1 MTDGMLEEHEAEE
14 GIRLSTD
21 RVIASQ
27 HRTLERLA
35 IRGVGDSS
43 GEEIQVKHM
52 T

>member
-27 HRTLERLA
+27 HRTLERL
-35 IRGVGDSS
+35 IDPRRRGFFAARRSR
-43 GEEIQVKHM
+43 
-52 T
+52 